1 MECASFAGAGTESP
15 STPKVVRMSSFQL
28 HLTAMAHGGEAIGRH
43 EGKVI
48 FVPYTIPGEE
58 VLVEVV
64 EERRRYARARLMEV
78 LSPSPHRV
86 EPPCPHFGQ
95 CGGCHWQHIAYQA
108 QLDYKRQILCDQ
120 LARIGGLPEAMV
132 RPTIPSPSPWH
143 YRNHIQFS
151 IAEDGQ
157 LGFRAARSHRV
168 VPIGEC
174 HILHPLLEELLVALD
189 LNLPGLRR
197 LSLRA
202 GVNTGDRMVIFE
214 TEDDEPPALEA
225 DMPVSCVLLLSDG
238 TPVNL
243 VGSNHIV
250 EEVAGRRFRI
260 SAASFFQVNTPVAEK
275 LIKLAA
281 DYLDLRGDEVL
292 LDAYCGVGTFGLSLA
307 ERVGEVIGIE
317 ENPFAVADA
326 NFNAGEL
333 ENVTLIE
340 GRVEDVL
347 PDLEERIDV
356 AILDP
361 PRVGCEPEA
370 LRALAELGPRRI
382 VYVSCDPA
390 TLARDVRRLG
400 EAGYVLVEAQPI
412 DMFPQTYHLESVALL
427 RRADRE
433 NGASG

>member
-1 MECASFAGAGTESP
+1 MP
-15 STPKVVRMSSFQL
+15 PFQL

-43 EGKVI
+43 EGKVV
-48 FVPYTIPGEE
+48 FVPYAIPGEE

-64 EERRRYARARLMEV
+64 EERRRYARARPVEI
-78 LSPSPHRV
+78 LSPSPHRI
-86 EPPCPHFGQ
+86 EPPCPHFGH

-108 QLDYKRQILCDQ
+108 QLDYKRRILCDQ
-120 LARIGGLPEAMV
+120 LARIGGLPEAAV

-151 IAEDGQ
+151 VAEDGG

-189 LNLPGLRR
+189 LELPGLRR

-260 SAASFFQVNTPVAEK
+260 SAVSFFQVNTPVAER
-275 LIKLAA
+275 LIELAA

-307 ERVGEVIGIE
+307 ERVGQVIGIE

-347 PDLEERIDV
+347 PDLEERIDA

-370 LRALAELGPRRI
+370 LQALAELGPQRI

-400 EAGYVLVEAQPI
+400 DAGYVLVEAQPI

-427 RRADRE
+427 RRAGSE
-433 NGASG
+433 NGTPG

>member
-1 MECASFAGAGTESP
+1 MSP
-15 STPKVVRMSSFQL
+15 FEL
-28 HLTAMAHGGEAIGRH
+28 YLTAMAHGGEAIGRH

-48 FVPYTIPGEE
+48 FVPYAIPGEE
-58 VLVEVV
+58 VLVEIV
-64 EERRRYARARLMEV
+64 EERRRYARARLVEV
-78 LSPSPHRV
+78 LLPSPHRV
-86 EPPCPHFGQ
+86 KPPCLHFGR
-95 CGGCHWQHIAYQA
+95 CGGCHWQHIAYRA

-120 LARIGGLPEAMV
+120 LARIGGLPEAPV

-151 IAEDGQ
+151 VAEDGR
-157 LGFRAARSHRV
+157 LGFLAARSHRV
-168 VPIGEC
+168 VPIEEC
-174 HILHPLLEELLVALD
+174 HILHPLLEEPLVALD
-189 LNLPGLRR
+189 LALPGLRR

-202 GVNTGDRMVIFE
+202 GVNTGEQMVIFE
-214 TEDDEPPALEA
+214 TADDEPPALEV
-225 DMPVSCVLLLSDG
+225 DMPISCVLLLSDG

-243 VGSNHIV
+243 VGSNYIF

-260 SAASFFQVNTPVAEK
+260 SAASFFQVNTPVTER
-275 LIKLAA
+275 LIELVAS
-281 DYLDLRGDEVL
+281 YLDLMGGEVL

-307 ERVGEVIGIE
+307 ERVGQVIGIE

-326 NFNAGEL
+326 DFNAGEL

-347 PDLEERIDV
+347 PDLDERIDV

-361 PRVGCEPEA
+361 PRGGCEPEA
-370 LRALAELGPRRI
+370 LQALSELAPSRI

-390 TLARDVRRLG
+390 TLARDVKRLS
-400 EAGYVLVEAQPI
+400 ETGYVLVEAQPI

-427 RRADRE
+427 GRADRE
-433 NGASG
+433 SG